1 MESCEQCGAPMPVEA
16 SFCESCGH
24 VAGFAGFGPSQGP
37 KQPVHLEPDPAWQ
50 EPPDQGLPVDPAAP
64 PADTPYQAPG
74 DAFAQ
79 APIAGP
85 DIYRA
90 PGEAFPQPPAARQ
103 QHLGQLGSPY
113 AYPSPETLVTART
126 AARDR
131 LRRTVISYS
140 SAIGAAG
147 LLIVISTFLAWIS
160 FFNFFSVSG
169 WSTMVHPLGANTSN
183 FLFVSEEGVL
193 FFTGFWS
200 LLLGSAVIGGA
211 VMLYLSKDV
220 GAKISL
226 AAGALG
232 GVLMLTNIITLATNG
247 GKAGVGVWLFDFLG
261 LATVILSETAIRKIR
276 W

>member
-1 MESCEQCGAPMPVEA
+1 
-16 SFCESCGH
+16 
-24 VAGFAGFGPSQGP
+24 
-37 KQPVHLEPDPAWQ
+37 
-50 EPPDQGLPVDPAAP
+50 
-64 PADTPYQAPG
+64 
-74 DAFAQ
+74 
-79 APIAGP
+79 
-85 DIYRA
+85 
-90 PGEAFPQPPAARQ
+90 
-103 QHLGQLGSPY
+103 LGSPY

-211 VMLYLSKDV
+211 VML
-220 GAKISL
+220 
-226 AAGALG
+226 
-232 GVLMLTNIITLATNG
+232 TNIITLATNG
-247 GKAGVGVWLFDFLG
+247 GKAGIGVWLFDFLG